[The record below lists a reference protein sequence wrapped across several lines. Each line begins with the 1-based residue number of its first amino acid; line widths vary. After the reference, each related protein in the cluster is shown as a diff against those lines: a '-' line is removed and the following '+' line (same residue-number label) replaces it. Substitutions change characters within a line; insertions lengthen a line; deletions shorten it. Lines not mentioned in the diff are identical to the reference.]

1 MGMMLDELAPVPD
14 AALPLPRLREH
25 LRLGSGFSD
34 DGLQDGLLA
43 GFLRA
48 ALAAVEA
55 RTGKA
60 LLERTFRLT
69 VPGWRDPSRQPLPVA
84 PVSVVAL
91 VEVVDALGAATAVP
105 AGAWRLEPDWAAP
118 AVVAAGLLPP
128 VPQRGLGRITFDA
141 GFGPEWDDV
150 PADLGHAAI
159 LLAAHYHDYRHDTGL
174 GPGCMPFGVTALIE
188 RYRPLRLGAPA

>member
-1 MGMMLDELAPVPD
+1 MMLDELAPVPD

-25 LRLGSGFSD
+25 LRLGSGFAD
-34 DGLQDGLLA
+34 DGLQDALLG

-48 ALAAVEA
+48 AIAAVEG

-60 LLERTFRLT
+60 LLERTFRLS
-69 VPGWRDPSRQPLPVA
+69 VPCWRAASRQPLPVA
-84 PVSVVAL
+84 PVSVVAS
-91 VEVVDALGAATAVP
+91 VEVVDAAGAATALP
-105 AGAWRLEPDWAAP
+105 PGSWRLEPDWARP
-118 AVVAAGLLPP
+118 AVVAPGVLPP
-128 VPQRGLGRITFDA
+128 VPQGGQGRITFDA
-141 GFGPEWDDV
+141 GYGPDWDDV

-159 LLAAHYHDYRHDTGL
+159 LLAAHYHDHRHDTGL